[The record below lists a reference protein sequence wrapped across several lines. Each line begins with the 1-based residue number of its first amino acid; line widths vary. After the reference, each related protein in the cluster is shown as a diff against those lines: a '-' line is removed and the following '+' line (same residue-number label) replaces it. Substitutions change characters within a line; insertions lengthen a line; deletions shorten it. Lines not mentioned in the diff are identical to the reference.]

1 MAVTG
6 QQLLSKI
13 IDAGSTQALA
23 KYNVKRSDFPTPA
36 EREAYDFI
44 VKYASENGG
53 VAPSYATFSA
63 NVRNVTHIPEVTDSF
78 EYLAGELKDATGKR
92 ELAEYINSPAFAQS
106 YETLPTEAFIN
117 SLTDTLSRIKMETR
131 TSVPKITDISTSG
144 EQFLTEYRARKSGT
158 SFKIWTSK
166 FDSINEAIGGYL
178 SGNMYAWYGRS
189 GRGKS
194 VIVMEEALES
204 AFQGAVVL
212 LWILEMST
220 FEWMARAYSS
230 ISARVSGTVERIDGV
245 DYTVGFDN
253 KRMLMGK
260 LDDAYERGLEQFV
273 AALNEIIPGKIL
285 LRATDSE
292 GFINR
297 GIANLETD
305 ITEVD
310 ADVVVVD
317 PIYLMDFEANTSR
330 TAGGDVAETS
340 KKLRRMA
347 GRLKTVVHV
356 VTQADEVKDEENAD
370 GERELVAP
378 KRAEVKKTK
387 AILEDAT
394 NLLGVDTLNKEG
406 RGAVWIKKGRNGGE
420 DTRVEIVYLPN
431 YGVVRE
437 LDTQGQAAQFAS
449 VSGF

>member
-1 MAVTG
+1 MAVIG

-13 IDAGSTQALA
+13 IDDGSTQAIA
-23 KYNVKRSDFPTPA
+23 KYNVKRSDFPSRIEQA
-36 EREAYDFI
+36 AYDF
-44 VKYASENGG
+44 VVSYAESNGG
-53 VAPSYATFSA
+53 SAPSVATFVS
-63 NVRNVTHIPEVTDSF
+63 NNPQITYIPEVTDSY
-78 EYLAGELKDATGKR
+78 EYLAGQLKDAVGKR
-92 ELAEYINSPAFAQS
+92 EFAEYINSPEFTRS
-106 YETLPTEAFIN
+106 YETLTTEAFLN
-117 SLTDTLSRIKMETR
+117 SLTAKAERIKMETR
-131 TSVPKITDISTSG
+131 TGVPNITDISTSG
-144 EQFLTEYRARKSGT
+144 EQFLDEYRARKSGT

-204 AFQGAVVL
+204 AFQGAIVL

-230 ISARVSGTVERIDGV
+230 ISARVSGTVARIDGV

-273 AALNEIIPGKIL
+273 ASLNEIIPGKIL

-317 PIYLMDFEANTSR
+317 PIYLMDFAANTSR

-394 NLLGVDTLNKEG
+394 NLLGVDTLYKEG

-437 LDTQGQAAQFAS
+437 LDTQGQAEQFAS

>member
-1 MAVTG
+1 MAATG
-6 QQLLSKI
+6 QQLLSKL
-13 IDAGSTQALA
+13 IDEGTTQALA
-23 KYNVKRSDFPTPA
+23 KYNVKRSDFPTPG

-44 VKYASENGG
+44 VKYAAENGG
-53 VAPSYATFSA
+53 AAPSYATFA
-63 NVRNVTHIPEVTDSF
+63 DNVRKVMYLPEVTDSF
-78 EYLAGELKDATGKR
+78 EYLAGELKDASGKR
-92 ELAEYINSPAFAQS
+92 DFAEYINSPAFAQS

-144 EQFLTEYRARKSGT
+144 EQFLAEYRARKSGT

-370 GERELVAP
+370 GDRELVAP
-378 KRAEVKKTK
+378 KRGEVKKTK

-437 LDTQGQAAQFAS
+437 LDTQGQAEQFAS